1 MVDLSTSYAGL
12 TLKNPLVVSASPLCQ
27 ELSNLRRME
36 DAGAAAIVLHSLFE
50 EQILIESNELDK
62 YLSNLADVSGEATS
76 YYPDLEK
83 LKIGPDAYL
92 EYIRQA
98 KETVGIPVFGSL
110 NGVSE
115 GGWVRYAK
123 LMEEA
128 GADGVELNIYFL
140 PTDGEEDSTTV
151 EARYVELVRA
161 VKAQLKIPLTVK
173 IGPYF
178 TSLVHFAKRLDEA
191 GTDALV
197 IFNRFYQPDFDL
209 STREVVPGLQLSTS
223 YELTLRLH
231 WAAILS
237 GRINSDIGITGG
249 VHSPADVIKSMMAG
263 GRVAMTTS
271 ALIESGV
278 GVLRSMLSGVE
289 GWMEKERYQSVRQMQ
304 GSMSQQNVANPAAYN
319 RANYMKVLSSYS
331 VRDLAMQGTK

>member
-1 MVDLSTSYAGL
+1 
-12 TLKNPLVVSASPLCQ
+12 
-27 ELSNLRRME
+27 
-36 DAGAAAIVLHSLFE
+36 
-50 EQILIESNELDK
+50 
-62 YLSNLADVSGEATS
+62 
-76 YYPDLEK
+76 
-83 LKIGPDAYL
+83 
-92 EYIRQA
+92 
-98 KETVGIPVFGSL
+98 
-110 NGVSE
+110 
-115 GGWVRYAK
+115 
-123 LMEEA
+123 
-128 GADGVELNIYFL
+128 
-140 PTDGEEDSTTV
+140 
-151 EARYVELVRA
+151 
-161 VKAQLKIPLTVK
+161 VK

-191 GTDALV
+191 GADALV